1 MVVGLIKE
9 NIISKIVLPNKIL
22 GNYWIKDIINNKE
35 EKIIN
40 IEALNGKWCL
50 LSNSNYTIIENNQEK
65 EHAYLKDYS
74 FYLLKDKMNNKYILI
89 YCSPIY
95 DTTYKKYNINNLN
108 DIIIGNSNDNHI
120 YYNNFGIDKIQ
131 ARIVYNNNKY
141 ILLDNNSRLGVFVN
155 NKRIQKK
162 KSLNNGDVI
171 FIGGLKIIL
180 CIENDINYV
189 YVNNPNNLVKCRLNE
204 EKISHINQNI
214 LLDINND
221 DTVVD
226 FNIPKSKDFIY
237 NKFRQEREN
246 IDSSIEIKE
255 QDKKSNILSLQI
267 IYGPMITILIISI
280 MILFISI
287 INSIYIGIIISIVV
301 MISLIFWPLII
312 KKYNE
317 NKIDEDNKKYQ
328 EYLDEQKEIIG
339 NKINTQKDI
348 LNDRSITFIK
358 CQDIILN
365 NNDLL
370 WCRKRIDKDFLDIVL
385 GTSNIKSNISIKH
398 DDIIT
403 YAELNNVPFVI
414 NLKNI
419 NTLGI
424 IGKNK
429 YNKLYLRQLL
439 IQLATLHRYD
449 DLKIVMLTN
458 DKYKEEY
465 KYLKILPH
473 CFSNNKDIR
482 FFATNDYEIKQ
493 VGNYLLNQLKNN
505 DNCSYYVVII
515 NNIDELYRYEFIN
528 RINNNDNFSII
539 IVDNNMNSNI
549 EKCEDIICLD
559 EDNSIYYENKL
570 NGSTSNFIIDFDTQI
585 DMYKC
590 FDILANNYLDIKKN
604 KLPNRYS
611 ILQMYNVNS
620 LEQLNSYNRWNDNNT
635 EVSLKTK
642 IGIDIYGNDILLD
655 LHKDFN
661 GSHTLIE
668 GIPGS
673 GKTEFIISYI
683 LSMAINYSPKDVQFL
698 ILCNNNKLYDTFN
711 NRLEH
716 VTGTIQ
722 YNSYELKRFINSFK
736 SELISRQKQFIK
748 IAQKYNQDDMNIYK
762 YQQLYHSGL
771 VKKAIPHLFVIIDE
785 YEQLESDYPNFINN
799 ILKISHIG
807 PTLGIHYVFTSNK
820 TEITQNIDIFN
831 SKILMYNLNNMD
843 NIVNHP
849 GQFYLKNKDDE
860 IILGMSANGEYIY
873 RSNLD
878 MLDIDTSI
886 DFINN
891 IGQIIKKKDKFLIFD
906 KVDIDNTESNNI
918 INYLN
923 KVCESET
930 IKVKNIILD
939 KLNDYNTVATLI
951 DKYQYNTIKYSIEP
965 VVGEYENLNN
975 HTHNLL
981 TINLNTHALI
991 YSVIENEYEMFISS
1005 MLFSSMYLYTTQEV
1019 NYYIIDLN
1027 ESKLSSFKN
1036 CPLVMDIICDNQNDK
1051 VRNLFKLID
1060 TQIEQRKKMFKD
1072 YNDYNEYVT
1081 NTNNM
1086 IPMIVI
1092 VINNYEMFSIKYSKY
1107 VDNIISILNSNNY
1120 GISFIITNSLMISD
1134 NISRKIG
1141 QKYVLKQDNNSAYEK
1156 IFNEKINIYPYNY
1169 LGRGLCIKD
1178 DIICEFQTAYVN
1190 PKNKEFKSFVNTQCN
1205 ECSKEYNESKLNIQI
1220 LPDKLTFKHVKHELG
1235 KTKEMIIGYNND
1247 LKMIKYNFDDK
1258 NINIISGIDM
1268 KVISKFVNPLIKQY
1282 AYLNKNDVIVID
1294 SNKDNGIKEINNLNY
1309 IDSDFDKY
1317 IELLYDYVN
1326 KIYNIDEDNTELRHR
1341 TIFINGF
1348 NKFYNSINNKDKFI
1362 ELLNRTTKLNIINI
1376 IIIDDYIAIKKNYK
1390 ELWYKEVIE
1399 KSDSIWVGKDILKQD
1414 VIVANNIL
1422 DNDINDNYCYLIEY
1436 GIPILTQY
1444 VESFDVLEK

>member
-1 MVVGLIKE
+1 MIVGLIKE
-9 NIISKIVLPNKIL
+9 NIINKTVLPNKVL
-22 GNYWIKDIINNKE
+22 GNYWVKDIINNKE

-50 LSNSNYTIIENNQEK
+50 LSNSNYTIVENNQEK
-65 EHAYLKDYS
+65 EHTYLKDYS
-74 FYLLKDKMNNKYILI
+74 FYLLKDKINNKYILI

-95 DTTYKKYNINNLN
+95 DITYKKYNINNLN
-108 DIIIGNSNDNHI
+108 DIVIGNSNDNHI
-120 YYNNFGIDKIQ
+120 YYSNFGIDKTH

-162 KSLNNGDVI
+162 RALNNGDVI
-171 FIGGLKIIL
+171 FIGGLKIII
-180 CIENDINYV
+180 CIENDNKYV

-204 EKISHINQNI
+204 EKIPFTNSNI
-214 LLDINND
+214 LLDINKE
-221 DTVVD
+221 DTIVD
-226 FNIPKSKDFIY
+226 LNTPKIKDFVY
-237 NKFRQEREN
+237 NKFRQERDN
-246 IDSSIEIKE
+246 IDTNFEIKE
-255 QDKKSNILSLQI
+255 QNKSTNLLSLQV
-267 IYGPMITILIISI
+267 IYGPMITILVISI

-301 MISLIFWPLII
+301 IISLLFWPLII

-317 NKIDEDNKKYQ
+317 NKENEDNKKYQ
-328 EYLDEQKEIIG
+328 EYLDEQKEKIG
-339 NKINTQKDI
+339 KKINDQKDI
-348 LNDRSITFIK
+348 LNDKSITFIK
-358 CQDIILN
+358 CQEIIFN

-370 WCRKRIDKDFLDIVL
+370 WCRKKIDKDFLDIVL
-385 GTSNIKSNISIKH
+385 GTSDIKSNISIKH

-403 YAELNNVPFVI
+403 YAELNNVPFII
-414 NLKNI
+414 NLKSI

-424 IGKNK
+424 IGKTRLNK
-429 YNKLYLRQLL
+429 MYLRQLL

-473 CFSNNKDIR
+473 CFSENKDIR

-493 VGNYLLNQLKNN
+493 VGYYLLNQLKNN
-505 DNCSYYVVII
+505 NCPYYVVII
-515 NNIDELYRYEFIN
+515 NNIDELYRYDFIN
-528 RINNNDNFSII
+528 RINNNDNCSII
-539 IVDNNMNSNI
+539 IVDNNMNSSI
-549 EKCEDIICLD
+549 EKCENIICID
-559 EDNSIYYENKL
+559 EDNSVYYENKF
-570 NGSTSNFIIDFDTQI
+570 NGCTINFKIDFDTQI

-590 FDILANNYLDIKKN
+590 FDILANNYLDIKNN

-635 EVSLKTK
+635 EISLKTK

-716 VTGTIQ
+716 VTGTIL
-722 YNSYELKRFINSFK
+722 YSSYELKRFIISFK

-748 IAQKYNQDDMNIYK
+748 ISQKYNQDDMNIYK

-785 YEQLESDYPNFINN
+785 YEQLENSHPNFINN
-799 ILKISHIG
+799 LLKISHIG

-820 TEITQNIDIFN
+820 TEITKNIDIFN
-831 SKILMYNLNNMD
+831 SKILMYNINNMD

-849 GQFYLKNKDDE
+849 GQFYFKNKDEE

-873 RSNLD
+873 RANLD
-878 MLDIDTSI
+878 IINIDTSV

-891 IGQIIKKKDKFLIFD
+891 IGQIIKKKDKFLVFD

-923 KVCESET
+923 KVCDSED
-930 IKVKNIILD
+930 IKVKDIILD
-939 KLNDYNTVATLI
+939 KLNDYNTVAALI
-951 DKYQYNTIKYSIEP
+951 DKYQYNTKKYSIEP
-965 VVGEYENLNN
+965 VVGEYENLNS

-1019 NYYIIDLN
+1019 NYYIVDLN
-1027 ESKLSSFKN
+1027 ESNLNAFKN
-1036 CPLVMDIICDNQNDK
+1036 NPLVMDIIYDNQNDK
-1051 VRNLFKLID
+1051 IRNLFKLID
-1060 TQIEQRKKMFKD
+1060 VQIEQRKKMFKD
-1072 YNDYNEYVT
+1072 YSGYNEYVT

-1086 IPMIVI
+1086 IPMMVI
-1092 VINNYEMFSIKYSKY
+1092 VINNYEMFSIKYNKY

-1120 GISFIITNSLMISD
+1120 GISFIFTNKYRIPD
-1134 NISRKIG
+1134 NICRKIE
-1141 QKYVLKQDNNSAYEK
+1141 QKYVLKQDNNTDYEE

-1169 LGRGLCIKD
+1169 FGRGLCIKD
-1178 DIICEFQTAYVN
+1178 DIICEFQTGFVN
-1190 PKNKEFKSFVNTQCN
+1190 PKNKDFISFVNTQCN

-1247 LKMIKYNFDDK
+1247 LKMVKYNFDDK
-1258 NINIISGIDM
+1258 NINIISGMDM
-1268 KVISKFVNPLIKQY
+1268 KVISMFVNPLIKQY
-1282 AYLNKNDVIVID
+1282 AYLNRNDVIVID
-1294 SNKDNGIKEINNLNY
+1294 SNKDNGIKEINNLTY

-1326 KIYNIDEDNTELRHR
+1326 KMYNIDEDNNELKHR

-1348 NKFYNSINNKDKFI
+1348 NKFYNSITNKEIFI
-1362 ELLNRTTKLNIINI
+1362 ELLNKTTKLNIVNI
-1376 IIIDDYIAIKKNYK
+1376 IIIDDYKSIKKNEN
-1390 ELWYKEVIE
+1390 ELWYKEIIE